1 MFNVFHFMF
10 ADWNYHDRVL
20 ATRAVKERHTAENTA
35 AEIKLITHEF
45 GIKDEHVS
53 AIVTDN
59 ASNMVACVQQLQW
72 THVRCFGHMQQ
83 LVSGQS
89 LPRTIAPTQIFT
101 RRTVTQTL
109 F

>member
-1 MFNVFHFMF
+1 MF
-10 ADWNYHDRVL
+10 ADWNYHNRVL

-35 AEIKLITHEF
+35 AEIKLITQEF
-45 GIKDEHVS
+45 VIKDEHVS

-72 THVRCFGHMQQ
+72 THVRCFGHTLQ

-101 RRTVTQTL
+101 RRTVAPTL